1 MRTRVDGGRRG
12 TRGRKIVPRRF
23 TAVLGQRRWRQDG
36 RSSMALAGLE
46 LAGLELAGLELAGRE
61 LAGRELAGLAL
72 LIPDFLRPI
81 RTAAASEGTTGMG
94 PGVTSIGSGAPRLI
108 GRPCMAGP

>member
-61 LAGRELAGLAL
+61 LLK
-72 LIPDFLRPI
+72 PDFLRPI
-81 RTAAASEGTTGMG
+81 RTAAASEGMTGMG